1 MKLLKH
7 IGPLLREFCS
17 FAWHHKAWWIL
28 PIILVFLLVAILI
41 VVGQTGAPYIYS
53 LF

>member
-1 MKLLKH
+1 MRLLKH
-7 IGPLLREFCS
+7 VWPLLREFGS
-17 FAWHHKAWWIL
+17 FAWHNKAWWIL
-28 PIILVFLLVAILI
+28 PIVLILLLIAALI

>member
-1 MKLLKH
+1 MRILKH
-7 IGPLLREFCS
+7 IGPLLREFLG

-28 PIILVFLLVAILI
+28 PIVLVLLLI
-41 VVGQTGAPYIYS
+41 AALVVIGQTGAPYIYS